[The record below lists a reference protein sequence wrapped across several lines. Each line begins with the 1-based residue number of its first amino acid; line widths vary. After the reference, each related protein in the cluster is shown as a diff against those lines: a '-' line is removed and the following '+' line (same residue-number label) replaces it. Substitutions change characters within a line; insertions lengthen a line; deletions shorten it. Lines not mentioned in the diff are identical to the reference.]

1 MNIMNKM
8 KTNII
13 LLFILLISLYGYSS
27 ENLKIVSPN
36 LTPHQLLDKE
46 YKLEIMQEF
55 PVSEKDLN
63 KIDYQGCSWYCC
75 GNTINAKASSSLI
88 TTKNGKTYSP
98 EKVCD
103 LKLNTAWVE
112 GKNDYGIGESI
123 EFDAIHYPFHNIEIY
138 NGFSKSLK
146 AWKENSRVKTI
157 KLYVNNNPQYI
168 LELKDTYQLQSF
180 RIDTLNNNNETV
192 RLKFEIIDIYP
203 GEKYKDTAITE
214 INLNY
219 DQHCH

>member
-1 MNIMNKM
+1 MMNKV
-8 KTNII
+8 KTI
-13 LLFILLISLYGYSS
+13 LIFLFIFLISQGGYCS
-27 ENLKIVSPN
+27 ENLKIISPS

-55 PVSEKDLN
+55 SLDEKDLN
-63 KIDYQGCSWYCC
+63 EINYQVCSWYCC
-75 GNTINAKASSSLI
+75 GNTINAKASSSLKTTNSGI
-88 TTKNGKTYSP
+88 TYRP
-98 EKVCD
+98 ENVCD

-123 EFDAIHYPFHNIEIY
+123 EFEAIQYPFHTIEIY

-180 RIDTLNNNNETV
+180 RIDTLNNDKET
-192 RLKFEIIDIYP
+192 LS
-203 GEKYKDTAITE
+203 
-214 INLNY
+214 
-219 DQHCH
+219 